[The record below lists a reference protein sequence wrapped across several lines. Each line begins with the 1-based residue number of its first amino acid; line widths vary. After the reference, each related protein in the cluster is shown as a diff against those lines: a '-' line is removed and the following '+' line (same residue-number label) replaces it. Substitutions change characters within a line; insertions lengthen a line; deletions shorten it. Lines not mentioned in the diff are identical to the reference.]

1 MGGGGGVAGRGGGGG
16 GGVFLLRPLF
26 FFGNGSNSG
35 SGSGVARLS
44 SSSEEDISLPLLR
57 LWLGAACFPFLVT
70 FTSSP
75 TEKEKLQYKEETRQV
90 DREEWKVENKY
101 NKFSCK
107 YLAFEKLNN
116 FHVWWSVKNSFN
128 H

>member
-1 MGGGGGVAGRGGGGG
+1 MGGGGGVTGRGGGGG

-35 SGSGVARLS
+35 SGSGVARL

-75 TEKEKLQYKEETRQV
+75 TEKEKLQYKEETRWV

-101 NKFSCK
+101 KKFSYK
-107 YLAFEKLNN
+107 HLAFEKLNN
-116 FHVWWSVKNSFN
+116 FHVWWNVKKSFI